1 MSRLGVR
8 NGFTRPKSF
17 KDIKWKQH
25 RVGKGSIQ
33 GLGGDEIIERVKE
46 VIKFI
51 KSDDNDKA
59 VLYLNYIIEDI
70 EMYKN
75 NSL

>member
-1 MSRLGVR
+1 M
-8 NGFTRPKSF
+8 
-17 KDIKWKQH
+17 
-25 RVGKGSIQ
+25 
-33 GLGGDEIIERVKE
+33 GGDEIIERVKE

-51 KSDDNDKA
+51 KSDNNDKA